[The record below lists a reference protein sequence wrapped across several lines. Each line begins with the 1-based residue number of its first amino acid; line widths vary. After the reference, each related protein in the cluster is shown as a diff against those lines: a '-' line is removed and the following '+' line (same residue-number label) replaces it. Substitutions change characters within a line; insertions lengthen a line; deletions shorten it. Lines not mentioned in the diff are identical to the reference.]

1 MSEIVDKALA
11 LMLRHAANEA
21 KDYGDVRPAT
31 GFGPVVVRFDKE
43 SKTFGSTP
51 LRTKLSDLAKQ
62 VSLTGHRPH
71 RRTNPP
77 ARATHR
83 HCPPNPCVSTEQHV
97 GIFAESY
104 QTPNIASRRK
114 LVRFIFEEMKGELLL
129 CDEAWELEN
138 GPGNHLLLID
148 RCLKNQ
154 VRKRNK
160 EVEAESD
167 RLLRHR

>member
-21 KDYGDVRPAT
+21 SDYGDVRPAT
-31 GFGPVVVRFDKE
+31 GFGPAVMRFDKE

-83 HCPPNPCVSTEQHV
+83 HCPPNPCVSTEQHL

-154 VRKRNK
+154 VPQAQQGSRGGERP
-160 EVEAESD
+160 A
-167 RLLRHR
+167 RP